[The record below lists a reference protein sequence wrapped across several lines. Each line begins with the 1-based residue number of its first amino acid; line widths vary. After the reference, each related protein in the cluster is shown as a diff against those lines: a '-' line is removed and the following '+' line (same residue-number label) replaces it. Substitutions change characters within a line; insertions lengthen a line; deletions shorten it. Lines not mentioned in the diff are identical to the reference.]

1 MNRER
6 KRRSLNMDT
15 LERYNKVTKF
25 GESIMVILINFGN
38 NKLQKQK
45 SGYKKYRTLRKFKSY
60 KVKSSRVMGCCP
72 IND

>member
-25 GESIMVILINFGN
+25 GESIMVILINFGS
-38 NKLQKQK
+38 NKL
-45 SGYKKYRTLRKFKSY
+45 
-60 KVKSSRVMGCCP
+60 
-72 IND
+72 